1 MNSDTNFSS
10 ERLNRVLVPIGF
22 AGKKKKCAI
31 NMSSLPKFILNM
43 PSGQLSLLSMDYQAT
58 GRKKRIFA
66 KYLSFQEAAFWV

>member
-22 AGKKKKCAI
+22 AEKKKCAI

-43 PSGQLSLLSMDYQAT
+43 PSGRLSLLSMDYQAT